1 MHAVFIEL
9 PPFERL
15 REHYLSDGKER
26 AMKRNLF
33 AEPKEGMDALA
44 AEREGKATL
53 RKVKV
58 RAPEPVG
65 VSAEEIKAVRAA
77 ARASQAVMA
86 RRLRVNVR
94 TYQNWE
100 QGTAK
105 PNTQA
110 AVLIKLVEKHPE
122 TLQMLEAL

>member
-1 MHAVFIEL
+1 
-9 PPFERL
+9 
-15 REHYLSDGKER
+15 
-26 AMKRNLF
+26 MKRNLF
-33 AEPKEGMDALA
+33 AELKAGMDAFA
-44 AEREGKATL
+44 AEREGKMTL

-58 RAPEPVG
+58 RVLQPIDVT
-65 VSAEEIKAVRAA
+65 AEEIKAVRAA
-77 ARASQAVMA
+77 AHASQAVMA

-94 TYQNWE
+94 TCQNRE

-122 TLQMLEAL
+122 MLQMLEAL

>member
-1 MHAVFIEL
+1 
-9 PPFERL
+9 
-15 REHYLSDGKER
+15 
-26 AMKRNLF
+26 MKRNLF
-33 AEPKEGMDALA
+33 AELKAGMDALA
-44 AEREGKATL
+44 AEREGKMTL

-58 RAPEPVG
+58 RVLQPIDVT
-65 VSAEEIKAVRAA
+65 AEEIKAVRAA
-77 ARASQAVMA
+77 AHASQAVMA

-94 TYQNWE
+94 TYQNRE

-122 TLQMLEAL
+122 MLQMLEAL

>member
-1 MHAVFIEL
+1 
-9 PPFERL
+9 
-15 REHYLSDGKER
+15 
-26 AMKRNLF
+26 MKRNLF
-33 AEPKEGMDALA
+33 SELKEGMDALA
-44 AEREGKATL
+44 AEREGKMTL
-53 RKVKV
+53 RKVEV
-58 RAPEPVG
+58 RVLQPIDVT
-65 VSAEEIKAVRAA
+65 AEEIKAVRAA
-77 ARASQAVMA
+77 AHASQAVMA